1 MKRGYEET
9 LAPLSPE
16 KRQEKERLIDNTFQ
30 SLSQRIAARGDFELT
45 PARQAVLR
53 LKLARHFQRTDSV
66 DPSTLFDALVE
77 TPKFIDTDRGSL
89 MRLMEIHQIKTLQRI
104 AEARKKRQ
112 ETSNPYENL
121 FTTKSGNYYM
131 ARLLN
136 MPHLEQESAYMRHCV
151 GTSDSYINQIK
162 RGEIEILSFRK
173 VPKIHKGMQ
182 KLVGDYPI
190 ITIEYNL
197 RTNTIEQMKKAD
209 DEYLE
214 PSDPYYEDVIDALK
228 QLKATRTDA
237 GKLRDFV
244 KIQPS
249 ELENVKV
256 KNGYVL
262 TEKGEISFRNF
273 NPDSGLFVFKFG
285 RMPID
290 VISSRSDVAK
300 IVRLVE
306 GIDVKP
312 EEIAITKEQVTQR
325 TKMFI
330 GKPFPGF
337 FKWLPDSIEH
347 VYTSFPEGKVV
358 RQSVVAGGKSGMEYE
373 QALTERGINIH
384 YQGKV
389 LLQSKGFVT
398 LARPERIDLVHL
410 PVGTFGFIS
419 YPTTAELF
427 IKAKELGLEMCPPEV
442 GPALRLIYQD
452 PSPYEWTSIAMDRIE
467 DPYGYWR
474 MFSLDRDDKG
484 LVLQASWENPSDLR
498 SLFEN
503 FVFRVRK

>member
-151 GTSDSYINQIK
+151 GTSDSYINQVK

-197 RTNTIEQMKKAD
+197 RTNTIEQMKKKG
-209 DEYLE
+209 DEFLE
-214 PSDPYYEDVIDALK
+214 PSDPFYDDFIDALK
-228 QLKATRTDA
+228 QLRATRTDA

-358 RQSVVAGGKSGMEYE
+358 RQSVVAGGKSGREYE
-373 QALTERGINIH
+373 LTLTRRGIEISNWA
-384 YQGKV
+384 
-389 LLQSKGFVT
+389 LDMLESKDFVT
-398 LARPERIDLVHL
+398 LERPEKINLVRL
-410 PVGTFGFIS
+410 TVGSLGFTIN
-419 YPTTAELF
+419 PTSDQLNRRLQ
-427 IKAKELGLEMCPPEV
+427 ELGLEMCPPEV

-452 PSPYEWTSIAMDRIE
+452 QPLNRRAVISMRNIE
-467 DPYGYWR
+467 DSIGVWHVFHLVHYDDGLWLLASWGRPVRDWV
-474 MFSLDRDDKG
+474 RDDE
-484 LVLQASWENPSDLR
+484 L
-498 SLFEN
+498 
-503 FVFRVRK
+503 VFRVSK